1 MRVLFRSYGFPYYFS
16 PYPYYQPYRYRPYYG
31 PFQSSYYHSGFG
43 AAYAYGGFSGYRD
56 YGYPYF
62 SHRFAYRDHDRYRDR
77 YGNHDDHDDYGRD
90 ERDDHDRNRRQ
101 HDGADR
107 VGDLPIVARRDARL
121 PFYGNDPRHRRD
133 RTSGV
138 KGKSVSVRVD
148 LGGCRILK
156 KKKNKQKHTTT

>member
-1 MRVLFRSYGFPYYFS
+1 MRVLFRSYGFPNSYS

-62 SHRFAYRDHDRYRDR
+62 SLRFAYRDHDRYRDR

-107 VGDLPIVARRDARL
+107 VGDLPIGRNSAV
-121 PFYGNDPRHRRD
+121 YGTR
-133 RTSGV
+133 
-138 KGKSVSVRVD
+138 VSVRVA
-148 LGGCRILK
+148 LRGRRFIHK
-156 KKKNKQKHTTT
+156 KSHFNNNNLPSHFI